1 MRYHIVDIKGTVY
14 GDFGKKA
21 KAQAALEDI
30 LGAEPELKDL
40 ELEVISDGTEEEDLA
55 AELREMASLGW
66 EKQEAYDSKEDF
78 IERLG
83 EAGEGFTEEEIFQT
97 WENVWEQMYDEMTG
111 GIPYWFDP
119 DGITLY
125 KKTFDGNEEIWSG
138 SCEAAGTFEGDPDWQ
153 EKLDSFFE
161 KELGIKADEWE
172 VG

>member
-66 EKQEAYDSKEDF
+66 EKREAYDNKEDF
-78 IERLG
+78 LERLG
-83 EAGEGFTEEEIFQT
+83 EVGKGFTEGEIFRT
-97 WENVWEQMYDEMTG
+97 WENVWEQIEEEM
-111 GIPYWFDP
+111 
-119 DGITLY
+119 
-125 KKTFDGNEEIWSG
+125 
-138 SCEAAGTFEGDPDWQ
+138 
-153 EKLDSFFE
+153 
-161 KELGIKADEWE
+161 
-172 VG
+172 

>member
-66 EKQEAYDSKEDF
+66 EKQAKGSQKRKSS
-78 IERLG
+78 RLG
-83 EAGEGFTEEEIFQT
+83 RMF
-97 WENVWEQMYDEMTG
+97 
-111 GIPYWFDP
+111 
-119 DGITLY
+119 
-125 KKTFDGNEEIWSG
+125 G
-138 SCEAAGTFEGDPDWQ
+138 SRCTTR
-153 EKLDSFFE
+153 
-161 KELGIKADEWE
+161 
-172 VG
+172 

>member
-1 MRYHIVDIKGTVY
+1 M
-14 GDFGKKA
+14 KKEL
-21 KAQAALEDI
+21 LE
-30 LGAEPELKDL
+30 ELL
-40 ELEVISDGTEEEDLA
+40 AGQIRELIA
-55 AELREMASLGW
+55 LGW
-66 EKQEAYDSKEDF
+66 TKEEAEADEDTF
-78 IERLG
+78 LQVIGKTYTDGLMRDDVMIV
-83 EAGEGFTEEEIFQT
+83 FN
-97 WENVWEQMYDEMTG
+97 NVLEQVSDEMTG

-138 SCEAAGTFEGDPDWQ
+138 SYEAAGTFEGDPDWQ